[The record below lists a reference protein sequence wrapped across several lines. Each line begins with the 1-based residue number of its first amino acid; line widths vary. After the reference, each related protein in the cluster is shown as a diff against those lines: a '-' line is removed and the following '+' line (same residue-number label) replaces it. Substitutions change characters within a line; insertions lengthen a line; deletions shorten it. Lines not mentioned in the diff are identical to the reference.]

1 MGVDIGGGLGQERAS
16 SSVEGSTPGGGIEVE
31 DCLEIGAMIGDKEA
45 SGGREKGSLSS
56 VIERG
61 RESFSTGSG
70 LASSGSIVMCE
81 ELIESLK
88 EKMTVLTIGGEDNK
102 CWWISF
108 FVTGGNDGVEEPDK
122 EALGW
127 IWVASGSSL
136 YGVETTDSVVV
147 FFAEIEMVV
156 EDNEDGF
163 ELSIE
168 EGSIELLIVLLDK
181 EEETEWRFLW
191 FFTEKKKKTYGCVYE
206 IERDRGTD
214 FGFVAWGVEI
224 SSDAL
229 APGRG
234 EREEEEGW

>member
-102 CWWISF
+102 C
-108 FVTGGNDGVEEPDK
+108 
-122 EALGW
+122 
-127 IWVASGSSL
+127 
-136 YGVETTDSVVV
+136 
-147 FFAEIEMVV
+147 
-156 EDNEDGF
+156 
-163 ELSIE
+163 
-168 EGSIELLIVLLDK
+168 
-181 EEETEWRFLW
+181 
-191 FFTEKKKKTYGCVYE
+191 
-206 IERDRGTD
+206 
-214 FGFVAWGVEI
+214 
-224 SSDAL
+224 
-229 APGRG
+229 
-234 EREEEEGW
+234 